1 MKYLKLLVALA
12 VMLVSIPTKAYKEY
26 TMLRV
31 TIWSVLARRMR
42 SVRLMSLLGAHMV
55 SHHPLRM

>member
-42 SVRLMSLLGAHMV
+42 SVRLMS
-55 SHHPLRM
+55 